1 MKVVELSGG
10 VGGARMARGI
20 LALADVELT
29 VVVNV
34 GDDDET
40 HGLMVSPDLDTVVYT
55 MAGIEGHLGW
65 GRKDD
70 TFVANDE
77 FAVFEMDNTFALGDK
92 DLALK
97 VYRSRRIRSGDRLS
111 DITKSVTEFFSVG
124 ATVLPM
130 TDDQVRTRVG
140 VDDNEWLTFQEYF
153 VHRGHRDVVRALRF
167 EGAEEATPAPGVV
180 EAIQSA
186 DMVVIA
192 PSNPPLSIWPILSV
206 PGLQDAVVEHKS
218 VVAVSPLFGGKA
230 LKGPAESVMASLG
243 LPAGNPGI
251 VEAYRGAIDKVIVD
265 TGDAEDAA
273 LIDEVD
279 VVAYDTRIGDLAAA
293 TRLARA
299 ILGV

>member
-10 VGGARMARGI
+10 VGGARMARGF
-20 LALADVELT
+20 LAVPEVELT

-55 MAGIEGHLGW
+55 MAGIEGSLGW

-70 TFVANDE
+70 TFIANKE

-97 VYRSRRIRSGDRLS
+97 IYRSTRIKAGDRLS
-111 DITKSVTEFFSVG
+111 EVTRSVTEFLDVD

-140 VDDNEWLTFQEYF
+140 IDNSEWLSFQEYF
-153 VHRGHRDVVRALRF
+153 VHRGHRDIVRALRF
-167 EGAEEATPAPGVV
+167 EGAEEATPAPGVL
-180 EAIQSA
+180 EAIQAA

-206 PGLQDAVVEHKS
+206 PGVQQAVEAHNA
-218 VVAVSPLFGGKA
+218 VVAVSPLFDGRA
-230 LKGPAESVMASLG
+230 LKGPAASVMTSLG

-251 VEAYRGAIDKVIVD
+251 VEAYRGAIDTLIVD
-265 TGDAEDAA
+265 SGDAGDAP
-273 LIDEVD
+273 LIDGVG
-279 VVAYDTRIGDLAAA
+279 VVAQDTRIGDLAAS